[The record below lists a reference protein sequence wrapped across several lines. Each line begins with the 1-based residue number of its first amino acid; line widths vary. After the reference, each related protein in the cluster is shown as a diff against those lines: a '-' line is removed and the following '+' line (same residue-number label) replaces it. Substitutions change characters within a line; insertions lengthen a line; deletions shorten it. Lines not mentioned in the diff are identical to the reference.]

1 MHENTGEAKRAA
13 IRPKYEIIHLQKKG
27 GIMYMTHIHVNKNI
41 RVHDTIVYMKE
52 IRNYKIKK
60 PQYLESSGYIRINEP
75 SGLRIT
81 RVVVS
86 GFNHMKEITHII
98 KLIVGQDDKPLNHII
113 IDTNLCNQY
122 TEGDIEPGTKKL
134 IQIDYITDD
143 ITTKQKKMSENAKY
157 ENVIEH
163 IICKS
168 DHDSSDSD
176 HDSSDSND
184 DSSDSDDDSSD
195 SEHDHGRKHK

>member
-1 MHENTGEAKRAA
+1 
-13 IRPKYEIIHLQKKG
+13 
-27 GIMYMTHIHVNKNI
+27 MYMTHIHVNKNI
-41 RVHDTIVYMKE
+41 CVHDTLVYMKE

-75 SGLRIT
+75 NGLRIT

-86 GFNHMKEITHII
+86 GFNHMKDITHII
-98 KLIVGQDDKPLNHII
+98 KLIVGQDDKLLHHII

-143 ITTKQKKMSENAKY
+143 TKIKQKKMSENAKY
-157 ENVIEH
+157 ENVIENT
-163 IICKS
+163 ICRSRRRRSHSSRSHSSDSDRDSSESDHDSSGSEHDSSDS

-176 HDSSDSND
+176 HDSSDS
-184 DSSDSDDDSSD
+184 
-195 SEHDHGRKHK
+195 DHGRGRKSK

>member
-1 MHENTGEAKRAA
+1 MRS
-13 IRPKYEIIHLQKKG
+13 RY
-27 GIMYMTHIHVNKNI
+27 Y
-41 RVHDTIVYMKE
+41 VYMKE

-75 SGLRIT
+75 NGLRIT
-81 RVVVS
+81 RAIVS
-86 GFNHMKEITHII
+86 GFNHMKDITHII
-98 KLIVGQDDKPLNHII
+98 KLIVGQDDKLLHNII

-143 ITTKQKKMSENAKY
+143 TKIKQKKMSENAKY

-163 IICKS
+163 TIRRSHRRRSHSSDSHSSDSHSSDSDRDSSDS

-176 HDSSDSND
+176 HDSSDSD
-184 DSSDSDDDSSD
+184 
-195 SEHDHGRKHK
+195 HDNKRKRK

>member
-1 MHENTGEAKRAA
+1 
-13 IRPKYEIIHLQKKG
+13 
-27 GIMYMTHIHVNKNI
+27 MTHIHVNKNI
-41 RVHDTIVYMKE
+41 CVHDTLVYMKE

-75 SGLRIT
+75 NGLRIT
-81 RVVVS
+81 RAIVS
-86 GFNHMKEITHII
+86 GFNHMKDITHII
-98 KLIVGQDDKPLNHII
+98 KLIVGQDDKLLHNII

-143 ITTKQKKMSENAKY
+143 TKIKQKKMSENAKY

-163 IICKS
+163 TVCRS
-168 DHDSSDSD
+168 HRRRSRSSDSD
-176 HDSSDSND
+176 HDSSDSD
-184 DSSDSDDDSSD
+184 RDSSD
-195 SEHDHGRKHK
+195 SEHDSSDSDRDNKRKRK